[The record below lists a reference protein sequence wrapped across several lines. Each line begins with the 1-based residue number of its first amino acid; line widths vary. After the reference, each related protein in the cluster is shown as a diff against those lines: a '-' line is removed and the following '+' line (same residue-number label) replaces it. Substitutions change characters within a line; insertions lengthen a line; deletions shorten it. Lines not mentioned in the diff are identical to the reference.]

1 MNARYATSAY
11 GKVQLDTD
19 VAAAN
24 PHRLVSMLFEAAIV
38 AVHRAT
44 ERMRARDI
52 ATKGAAISKA
62 IQIIEE
68 GLIVSLDENAGGE
81 LAGRLKGLYRYMTQR
96 LLLASAR
103 NDPAAL
109 EEVARLLTDLKDAWA
124 AIAPEGTRGRTH
136 G

>member
-1 MNARYATSAY
+1 MNAKYATSAY
-11 GKVQLDTD
+11 GKVQLETD
-19 VAAAN
+19 VAGAN
-24 PHRLVSMLFEAAIV
+24 PHRLVAMLFEAAIA

-68 GLIVSLDENAGGE
+68 GLIMSLDENAGGE
-81 LAGRLKGLYRYMTQR
+81 LAVSLRELYRYMTQR
-96 LLLASAR
+96 LLLASVR
-103 NDPAAL
+103 NDPAVL
-109 EEVARLLTDLKDAWA
+109 EEVARLLGDLKEAWA
-124 AIAPEGTRGRTH
+124 AIAPQDTPARTQ

>member
-1 MNARYATSAY
+1 MNAKYATSAY
-11 GKVQLDTD
+11 GKVQLETD
-19 VAAAN
+19 VAGAN
-24 PHRLVSMLFEAAIV
+24 PHRLIALLFEAAIV

-103 NDPAAL
+103 NDPAPL
-109 EEVARLLTDLKDAWA
+109 EEVARLLTDLKEAWA
-124 AIAPEGTRGRTH
+124 AIAPKDSLARPRG
-136 G
+136 